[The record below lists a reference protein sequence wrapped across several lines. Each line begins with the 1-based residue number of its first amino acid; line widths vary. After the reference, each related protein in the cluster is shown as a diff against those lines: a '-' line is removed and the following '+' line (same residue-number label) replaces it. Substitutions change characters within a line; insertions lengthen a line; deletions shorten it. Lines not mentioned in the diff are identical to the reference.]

1 MALPARWTAAA
12 AVLLAITAPASALNL
27 PFGLGAP
34 SDRGDSVRAAPETRE
49 NPPVRYAQAGD
60 AGQRIMQLEEE
71 NRRLNGKVEELSFQ
85 MLQIQEQIRKM
96 QEDTDFRLQE
106 IEGAASAGG
115 EKRTDAAPATRPASG
130 TTGTLAG
137 SGDAEM
143 GAAAPDVAAGGPAPS
158 GDEIGNLLGGGLD
171 VGSVAAP
178 SAGASSAAS
187 GTVASVTP
195 ASAGEL
201 YDLAYNYLLAGDY
214 QLAESSFRQY
224 AQTYPTAKDVP
235 DAQYWL
241 GESLFAQAKYADAA
255 ETFLNAQKAYP
266 KSGKAPEMM
275 LKLGMSL
282 SKLDNRETACV
293 TFKEVTRRYPQMSAN
308 VKRKLDVESKA
319 TNC

>member
-1 MALPARWTAAA
+1 MALSARWTAAA
-12 AVLLAITAPASALNL
+12 AMLLAITAPASALNL
-27 PFGLGAP
+27 PFGLGHETA
-34 SDRGDSVRAAPETRE
+34 RAAPSRE
-49 NPPVRYAQAGD
+49 PAPVQMAQAGD
-60 AGQRIMQLEEE
+60 SSQRLMQLEEE

-85 MLQIQEQIRKM
+85 MLQIQEQLRKM
-96 QEDTDFRLQE
+96 QEDNDFRFQE
-106 IEGAASAGG
+106 LEGGASAGS
-115 EKRTDAAPATRPASG
+115 AAPAKKRTEVAPATAAPGASAS
-130 TTGTLAG
+130 AG
-137 SGDAEM
+137 SGDADYS
-143 GAAAPDVAAGGPAPS
+143 AATPPAAGQAPAAG

-171 VGSVAAP
+171 VGSVSPSPAAP
-178 SAGASSAAS
+178 AAGS

-214 QLAESSFRQY
+214 QLAENSFRQY

-293 TFKEVTRRYPQMSAN
+293 TFKEISRRYPQMSAN
-308 VKRKLDVESKA
+308 VKRKLDAETKA
-319 TNC
+319 TSC